1 MTVLEKLKE
10 NITAIINST
19 YSALFS
25 SSFSTDDESES
36 DGSLVSPCSPE
47 ASPLPL
53 GELSP
58 VKQQRRGHANNLLGS

>member
-1 MTVLEKLKE
+1 MRTNKTQIL
-10 NITAIINST
+10 IF
-19 YSALFS
+19 YFSALFS

-36 DGSLVSPCSPE
+36 DGSIVSPCSPE